1 MSTSLPS
8 FLNEH
13 APDALALAGAVTL
26 QSTILVALLLLL
38 DLGLRQR
45 VRAALRYGLWLLVI
59 LKLLSPP
66 SLLSPTGIA
75 YWLVPRFIAPPAP
88 PRVAEWQV
96 RIPSATEAPVPG
108 ETPPQMVM
116 PPQRN
121 FFVGLWLLWISGTVG
136 LGLGVGRGHWRIAR
150 RVRGSMP
157 ASPRLQSLLRQTA
170 RELGLN
176 RVPDLRISPEPLS
189 PAVCGFW
196 RPVVLLPG
204 DLELSDAAWRTVFLH
219 ELIHLRRR
227 DLWVNA
233 VQVFTQILW
242 WWNPLVWWTNARIR
256 QLRETAVDEAVMLA
270 TEREDSE
277 YPATLVAL
285 ARHCLAQPAFSLGLL
300 GILAVPSRLER
311 RVRRLLEMPL
321 PHTAKLGWSG
331 WLVLGLFAAG
341 LVPMG
346 FEARGTA
353 GPAPA
358 AAAPPI
364 AEVRPPVKPES
375 PGVVTTDSNP
385 AAPTVGAPTDR
396 LSTRSYKL
404 SAPVE
409 LKLLGVTA
417 ESEVPKSPDLMQ
429 QQLRRFIS
437 AQSVNFPAFDGGASS
452 DPNRASVFMNR
463 NDHVLLVRATPSQ
476 LDRLGEWIQMLGADG
491 QTFGVT
497 VRLGPGRE
505 QRPQQPSAV
514 PQQIQIEAK
523 FIEGDRGG
531 IERLLL
537 PRNDAR
543 AANDEPLRLSEA
555 EARQFLHEAE
565 SLPGFEVLAT
575 PKVTTLSGRAAEVQV
590 AEMRT
595 IVVGESNA
603 PSGKVFLTEQV
614 ATGPK
619 LAVTVVTDPS
629 SANALR
635 LTATASMVEF
645 LGYAEATKVH
655 PLIRS
660 NSASMDVRLVDGES
674 MLLGLPLVTNT
685 VQFVDK
691 VVVLGDLPLIGRL
704 FRSNSTSTV
713 VRRVLVL
720 VTPRLVDP
728 AGQRV
733 NPPKR
738 P

>member
-1 MSTSLPS
+1 MSTSQLL
-8 FLNEH
+8 FLNQY
-13 APDALALAGAVTL
+13 APEALALAGAVTL
-26 QSTILVALLLLL
+26 QSTILVGLLLLL

-75 YWLVPRFIAPPAP
+75 YWLMPRFIAIPSRPSVP
-88 PRVAEWQV
+88 EWQV
-96 RIPSATEAPVPG
+96 RMLSTPEVAVPEG
-108 ETPPQMVM
+108 I
-116 PPQRN
+116 PQRTVMQPQWD
-121 FFVGLWLLWISGTVG
+121 FSVG
-136 LGLGVGRGHWRIAR
+136 LGLGWIAGTMGLGLWVARGHWRVAR
-150 RVRGSMP
+150 RIRAAVP
-157 ASPRLQSLLRQTA
+157 ASPHLQSLLRRTA
-170 RELGLN
+170 RELGLR
-176 RVPDLRISPEPLS
+176 RVPELRLSPEPHS
-189 PAVCGFW
+189 PAVCGFG
-196 RPVVLLPG
+196 RPVVLLPS
-204 DLELSDAAWRTVFLH
+204 DLVLSDAAWRTVFLH

-227 DLWVNA
+227 DLWVNG
-233 VQVFTQILW
+233 VQVLTQIVW

-270 TEREDSE
+270 TSREDSE

-285 ARHCLAQPAFSLGLL
+285 ARHCLAQPTFSLGLL
-300 GILAVPSRLER
+300 GILAAPSRLER

-321 PHTAKLGWSG
+321 PRSARLGWSG
-331 WLVLGLFAAG
+331 WLVLGLIAAG
-341 LVPMG
+341 LLPMG
-346 FEARGTA
+346 FEARVT
-353 GPAPA
+353 
-358 AAAPPI
+358 AAPSPA
-364 AEVRPPVKPES
+364 AEVRPPEKTET

-385 AAPTVGAPTDR
+385 AAPTVGAPTGP

-404 SAPVE
+404 STPVE
-409 LKLLGVTA
+409 LKLLGVAA
-417 ESEVPKSPDLMQ
+417 ESEVPRSPDLMQ

-452 DPNRASVFMNR
+452 DPNRASVFLNR
-463 NDHVLLVRATPSQ
+463 DDHVLLVRATPSQ

-491 QTFGVT
+491 QTFAVT
-497 VRLGPGRE
+497 VSPGLLRK
-505 QRPQQPSAV
+505 QSIQQLRPA
-514 PQQIQIEAK
+514 PQQIQIETR
-523 FIEGDRGG
+523 FIEGDLGG

-537 PRNDAR
+537 PRKDAH
-543 AANDEPLRLSEA
+543 AANDEPLRLSEI
-555 EARQFLHEAE
+555 EAARFLHEAE

-575 PKVTTLSGRAAEVQV
+575 PKVTTLSGRAAEIQV
-590 AEMRT
+590 GEMRT

-603 PSGKVFLTEQV
+603 PSGKLFLTSQV

-619 LAVTVVTDPS
+619 LALTVVTDPAI
-629 SANALR
+629 ANALR

-645 LGYAEATKVH
+645 LGYADATKVH

-660 NSASMDVRLVDGES
+660 NSATMDARLTDGES
-674 MLLGLPLVTNT
+674 MLLGLPPVTNT
-685 VQFVDK
+685 VRFSDK
-691 VVVLGDLPLIGRL
+691 VPVLGDVPLIGRL
-704 FRSNSTSTV
+704 FRSSGTSTV

-720 VTPRLVDP
+720 VTPRMVDP